1 MAVIM
6 DEFTLG
12 CYSPECDTVQITPHG
27 FKQEIEAFQ
36 PDFLFIES
44 VWRGKDNLWR
54 YKLNDDTREFYALI
68 EFCHERRVPV
78 VFWSKEDPVHFG
90 VFLKVA
96 QAADFVF
103 TTDADCVGLYKTCVG
118 HDRVYYLPFAAQ
130 PKIHNPL
137 EEYERQNKFCFA
149 GSFYV
154 RYQERSNV
162 FMKLIPFMKT
172 VGIDIYDRNFKKGSD
187 DGVSVASPAAEN
199 YYFPDELKNN
209 ILGSL
214 PYSEISRA
222 YKGYRYGVNMT
233 SMVYSSTMFA
243 RRVFELLACNT
254 PAISNYSRGIR
265 LLLGDLLVC
274 SDNEKE
280 IERLFNHY
288 CSAENYRKFRL
299 AGLRHVLSEH
309 LYEDRLGRI
318 VSKVFGCDQCFNLPE
333 VLVLCFDSND
343 KVQSM
348 FVNQTYENKH
358 LLFLDDGSGASLSLE
373 NYDYVTIFSPD
384 HYYGKNYLKDF
395 ALATR
400 FAPDETVI
408 GKVAGKQYVRVRE
421 RVRLDR
427 QMVKTTVFNGKAT
440 AVLVRN
446 YCCTHEILA
455 LDEFNFSE
463 NSDCIYCHDEANDM
477 EVFTGLPLEQIY
489 SFTDSLKP
497 IEFHETCDIPL
508 SELFCETNIS
518 PDDKTTKYW
527 DNGCFTLRRDVEDD
541 DIVWLRTDKNYT
553 ISDYTIG
560 SRIGFKTDISDK
572 TGNVRCQIEY
582 YDENGAKLQFLNF
595 AIGGFSLLRIS
606 DRAKTFKLVFRM
618 RGRSGVTF
626 KRFSTASP
634 NSYFSAPLL
643 LADTVFITEGGYE
656 NLLDFIREQHIDL
669 LKVDERSFYLP
680 YSEDHGVNIISCEY
694 EAIKE
699 FVTPNVKNVLL
710 HHPSEKLMKLIEK
723 NSVNYELI

>member
-12 CYSPECDTVQITPHG
+12 CYSPECDTVQITPQG
-27 FKQEIEAFQ
+27 FQQEIEAFQ

-68 EFCHERRVPV
+68 EFCHKRGVPV

-137 EEYERQNKFCFA
+137 EEYERQDKFCFA

-154 RYQERSNV
+154 RYQERSSV

-187 DGVSVASPAAEN
+187 DGVSVASPMAEN
-199 YYFPDELKNN
+199 YYFPEELKEN

-214 PYSEISRA
+214 PYSEISKA

-254 PAISNYSRGIR
+254 PSISNYSRGIK
-265 LLLGDLLVC
+265 LLMGDLLVC
-274 SDNEKE
+274 SDHEEE
-280 IERLFNHY
+280 IERLFNHN

-309 LYEDRLGRI
+309 LYEDRLNRI
-318 VSKVFGCDQCFNLPE
+318 VSKVFGCEQRIRLPKI
-333 VLVLCFDSND
+333 LVLCFGGND

-348 FVNQTYENKH
+348 FDHQTYENKH
-358 LLFLDDGSGASLSLE
+358 LLFWEKGSDVLLSLE
-373 NYDYVTIFSPD
+373 TFDYVTVFSPD
-384 HYYGKNYLKDF
+384 HYYGRNYLKDF

-400 FAPDETVI
+400 FAPDERVI
-408 GKVAGKQYVRVRE
+408 GKVDGRQYIRVRQQ
-421 RVRLDR
+421 VQLDR
-427 QMVKTTVFNGKAT
+427 QMMNTTVFQGNIT
-440 AVLVRN
+440 AESVRD
-446 YCCTHEILA
+446 YCCIHQILA
-455 LDEFNFSE
+455 LDEFNFKE
-463 NSDCIYCHDEANDM
+463 NSDCIYENDEVDDM
-477 EVFTGLPLEQIY
+477 DIFTGRPLEQIY

-508 SELFCETNIS
+508 CELFYETTIS
-518 PDDKTTKYW
+518 PGDKTIKSW
-527 DNGCFTLRRDVEDD
+527 DNGCFTLKRDVDD
-541 DIVWLRTDKNYT
+541 DEIVWLRTDKNYA

-560 SRIGFKTDISDK
+560 SRIGFKTEIAGK

-582 YDENGAKLQFLNF
+582 YDENGKKLQFLNF
-595 AIGGFSLLRIS
+595 ALGGFSLLRIS

-618 RGRSGVTF
+618 RGKSGVTF
-626 KRFSTASP
+626 KRFSAASP

-643 LADTVFITEGGYE
+643 LGDIVFITEGGYDS
-656 NLLDFIREQHIDL
+656 LLDSVREKHIDIL
-669 LKVDERSFYLP
+669 RVDEKSLYLP

-694 EAIKE
+694 GAIEE
-699 FVTPNVKNVLL
+699 FVTPDIKNVLL
-710 HHPSEKLMKLIEK
+710 HHPSKNLLKIIE
-723 NSVNYELI
+723 NMSVNYEFI